1 MKAEIEKLFHELA
14 DQPPE
19 ARERYFAEH
28 EVDGS
33 TRQEVEA
40 LLAFDSGAST
50 FLLQDVSIAAS
61 RALPLLDA
69 NGWRCGPY
77 RLMEVVGRG
86 GMGAVYR
93 AERAD
98 GEVTQQVAVKL
109 LPPGA
114 ADPQRERFLQERQ
127 ILAALEHPN
136 IARLMDAGHLDN
148 GQPFLAMEYVNGK
161 PIDVF
166 AVSLS
171 VRQKIAL
178 FLKVC
183 AVVTYLHRNLIV
195 HRDLKPS
202 NVLVTAE
209 GEPKL
214 LDFGIAKILDLS
226 TDATVTGMRM
236 LTPDYASPEQAAG
249 GRISTATDVY
259 SLGAVLYQLLT
270 GNPPHQFEEKS

>member
-50 FLLQDVSIAAS
+50 YLQRDVSIAAS

-69 NGWRCGPY
+69 NGWRCGLY

-109 LPPGA
+109 PVGSRRRA
-114 ADPQRERFLQERQ
+114 GES
-127 ILAALEHPN
+127 
-136 IARLMDAGHLDN
+136 ARRRTFTRSGPCCINCSPATRRTN
-148 GQPFLAMEYVNGK
+148 SK
-161 PIDVF
+161 
-166 AVSLS
+166 
-171 VRQKIAL
+171 
-178 FLKVC
+178 
-183 AVVTYLHRNLIV
+183 RNRSKRW
-195 HRDLKPS
+195 HW
-202 NVLVTAE
+202 
-209 GEPKL
+209 
-214 LDFGIAKILDLS
+214 
-226 TDATVTGMRM
+226 
-236 LTPDYASPEQAAG
+236 
-249 GRISTATDVY
+249 
-259 SLGAVLYQLLT
+259 
-270 GNPPHQFEEKS
+270 

>member
-19 ARERYFAEH
+19 VRERYFAEH

-50 FLLQDVSIAAS
+50 YLLRDVSIAAS

-69 NGWRCGPY
+69 NGLRCGPY

-114 ADPQRERFLQERQ
+114 ADPQREQERQ
-127 ILAALEHPN
+127 ILAALAHPN
-136 IARLMDAGHLDN
+136 IARMMDAGHLYN
-148 GQPFLAMEYVNGK
+148 GQPFLAMEYVDGK

-166 AVSLS
+166 A
-171 VRQKIAL
+171 
-178 FLKVC
+178 
-183 AVVTYLHRNLIV
+183 
-195 HRDLKPS
+195 
-202 NVLVTAE
+202 
-209 GEPKL
+209 
-214 LDFGIAKILDLS
+214 
-226 TDATVTGMRM
+226 
-236 LTPDYASPEQAAG
+236 AAG
-249 GRISTATDVY
+249 ACDRRSRF
-259 SLGAVLYQLLT
+259 S
-270 GNPPHQFEEKS
+270 